1 MKKKQ
6 SKVVQYNR
14 WGYYFLIPFIVV
26 YLLFQFVPLV
36 TTIYNS
42 FFENYRSG
50 LKQIGPNFIGLGNYL
65 KILSNAD
72 LWKYAGN
79 TMIMWIMISWFPAAD
94 HHLAPPRCLVYG
106 SLASPSRPALL

>member
-42 FFENYRSG
+42 FFEN
-50 LKQIGPNFIGLGNYL
+50 
-65 KILSNAD
+65 LS
-72 LWKYAGN
+72 L
-79 TMIMWIMISWFPAAD
+79 IHI
-94 HHLAPPRCLVYG
+94 
-106 SLASPSRPALL
+106 